1 MLVSTSRYVTWKQG
15 FHKLKIIIETINQGW
30 KSSYK
35 VEIKMQ
41 LNESTFGSQ
50 NARTQKQVIEFDNQE
65 DIKSEQKEYF
75 SA

>member
-1 MLVSTSRYVTWKQG
+1 
-15 FHKLKIIIETINQGW
+15 
-30 KSSYK
+30 
-35 VEIKMQ
+35 MQ